1 MNKLN
6 YFILQIGFDIYIYI
20 YISDFIVSKI
30 KELSVP
36 VIHRY
41 TIEVL
46 HFYSTV

>member
-6 YFILQIGFDIYIYI
+6 YFILQIGFDIYI

-36 VIHRY
+36 VIHRC